1 MMELVNELYKARE
14 EQGEAVLEDKLTA
27 SVWREALDALVLLLS
42 PMVPHLAEELWH
54 HLGHTTS
61 VYLEPW
67 PQADTAAMAADTRL
81 VVIQVNGKLRSKME
95 VAVDADDE
103 LSRNWPWLM
112 SASRN
117 CSRAKHVKKIV
128 VARQK
133 LVNIV
138 I

>member
-1 MMELVNELYKARE
+1 MELVNELYKARE
-14 EQGEAVLEDKLTA
+14 EQGDAALADPLAA
-27 SVWREALDALVLLLS
+27 SVWREAITTLILLLS

-54 HLGHTTS
+54 HLGHTSS

-67 PQADTAAMAADTRL
+67 PQADAAAMAVATRL
-81 VVIQVNGKLRSKME
+81 VVIQVNGKLRSKIE

-103 LSRNWPWLM
+103 LTKEMALADERIQELLQG
-112 SASRN
+112 
-117 CSRAKHVKKIV
+117 KTVKKIV

>member
-1 MMELVNELYKARE
+1 M
-14 EQGEAVLEDKLTA
+14 
-27 SVWREALDALVLLLS
+27 WREAIATLVLLLS

-54 HLGHTTS
+54 HLGHAAS

-67 PQADTAAMAADTRL
+67 PQADAAALAVDTKM
-81 VVIQVNGKLRSKME
+81 VVIQVNGKLRGKIE

-103 LSRNWPWLM
+103 QIEEQALADERIQELLQGQT
-112 SASRN
+112 
-117 CSRAKHVKKIV
+117 VKKIV